1 MTPTPLFDDLL
12 RRIESRLAPVEAA
25 PRLEA
30 GAASPAAAGAG
41 LPSPTASDFPARAAV
56 TLFLRPD
63 GSGRSAE
70 ILFIK
75 RAQRAGD
82 PWSGHLALPGGREE
96 AEDATILDV
105 AVREA
110 VEEVGIDVRAGG
122 RPLGWLPP
130 FTPASAR
137 IPRIVV
143 MPLVARAPD
152 GAVPRLQPEEVDAA
166 FWMSLDSLRDGG
178 KTARVRFT
186 MEGAVREF
194 PAYPS
199 PHGPIW
205 GITERIISGFIS
217 LVEKE
222 G

>member
-1 MTPTPLFDDLL
+1 MPFTGSFEDLL
-12 RRIESRLAPVEAA
+12 KRIEPWLSPEAHSPPHETAA
-25 PRLEA
+25 P
-30 GAASPAAAGAG
+30 PAE
-41 LPSPTASDFPARAAV
+41 LPALAAV
-56 TLFLRPD
+56 TLFLRPG

-75 RAQRAGD
+75 RARRTGD
-82 PWSGHLALPGGREE
+82 PWSGHLALPGGRVEPG
-96 AEDATILDV
+96 DATILDA

-122 RPLGWLPP
+122 RPIGWLPA
-130 FTPASAR
+130 FTPSSAR

-152 GAVPRLQPEEVDAA
+152 GAVLRLQPEEVDAA
-166 FWMSLDSLRDGG
+166 FWMPLDALVDGG
-178 KTARVRFT
+178 RSDRVSFMVEGTAR
-186 MEGAVREF
+186 EL

-205 GITERIISGFIS
+205 GITERIISGFIT
-217 LVEKE
+217 LL
-222 G
+222 GWGPAAA